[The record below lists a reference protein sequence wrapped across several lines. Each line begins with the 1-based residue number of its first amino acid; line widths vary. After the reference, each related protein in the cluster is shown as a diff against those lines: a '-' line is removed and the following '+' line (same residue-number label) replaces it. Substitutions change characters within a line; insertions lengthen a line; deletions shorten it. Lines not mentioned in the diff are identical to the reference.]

1 MSRSRDH
8 GVYAISVVATL
19 VGTGTQNLRTYE
31 RRGLL
36 DPDRTDGGTRR
47 YSENDVDRARQ
58 IVEMLADGHNL
69 LGVARILE
77 LESENARLR
86 RQLERRKG

>member
-1 MSRSRDH
+1 MPTPPDR

-19 VGTGTQNLRTYE
+19 VGTEAQNLRAYE

-36 DPDRTDGGTRR
+36 DPGRTDGGTRR
-47 YSENDVDRARQ
+47 YSQNDVDRARQ

-69 LGVARILE
+69 VGVARILE
-77 LESENARLR
+77 LESENAELR
-86 RQLERRKG
+86 RRLERRRG